1 MQYYQDVSSS
11 HVDLYI
17 TSISNENS
25 SKLFCKYRQTDSKVY
40 MERQEVQKVNIII
53 KYKQIQRT
61 DTIQLEDLQ

>member
-17 TSISNENS
+17 TSISNENP

-40 MERQEVQKVNIII
+40 MERQEVQKVNTII
-53 KYKQIQRT
+53 KYKQIQRI
-61 DTIQLEDLQ
+61 DTIQLEDLL

>member
-11 HVDLYI
+11 HIDLYI